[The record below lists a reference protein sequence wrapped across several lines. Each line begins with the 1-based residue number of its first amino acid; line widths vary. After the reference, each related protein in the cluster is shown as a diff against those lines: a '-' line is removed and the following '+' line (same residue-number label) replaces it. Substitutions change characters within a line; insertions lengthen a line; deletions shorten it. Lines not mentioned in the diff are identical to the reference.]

1 VLRQQQL
8 AGEREYDLRSRTY
21 TVLTVLTC
29 VAETKSGN
37 LYAGPTKGSE
47 FAVVSTCLFYQ
58 DVVRATYLNSSSKL
72 LVEADISATVWRQ
85 IDGPINLARTVCA
98 VRHGIA

>member
-72 LVEADISATVWRQ
+72 LVEAEISVLSIWRALYVPYATVL
-85 IDGPINLARTVCA
+85 PEPVLPN
-98 VRHGIA
+98 